1 MHIPLSAVTSPYR
14 TIPFIDK
21 ESYTQYFI
29 STTSITEL
37 HIGAVWD
44 DWVALMGG
52 HCSLYNCT
60 TENLHSGGNKYI
72 VAPFICHPQKRAPA
86 ICEITLFVW
95 DGCTFCPFRSD
106 NDLDYMPPSL
116 PASFWHLQL
125 FRREHLHTL
134 PSTFNSA
141 PAKNPNSLCPILI
154 KRIHLSW
161 KSSHLFG
168 CESSRLF
175 SVIHVV
181 IYLSRCRSF
190 DLHLTSV
197 LTWML
202 LSASVFCG
210 KSQILL
216 YASHSW
222 FVYLT
227 RDSLGLKKYRCAI
240 TKITT
245 IPHSC
250 IPFWW

>member
-1 MHIPLSAVTSPYR
+1 
-14 TIPFIDK
+14 
-21 ESYTQYFI
+21 
-29 STTSITEL
+29 
-37 HIGAVWD
+37 
-44 DWVALMGG
+44 
-52 HCSLYNCT
+52 
-60 TENLHSGGNKYI
+60 
-72 VAPFICHPQKRAPA
+72 
-86 ICEITLFVW
+86 
-95 DGCTFCPFRSD
+95 
-106 NDLDYMPPSL
+106 MPPSL

-125 FRREHLHTL
+125 FRREHPHTL

-141 PAKNPNSLCPILI
+141 PAKNPYSLCPILI

-168 CESSRLF
+168 CESGHLF

-210 KSQILL
+210 KYKIML

-227 RDSLGLKKYRCAI
+227 MDSLGLKKYRCAI

-250 IPFWW
+250 IPFRW

>member
-1 MHIPLSAVTSPYR
+1 
-14 TIPFIDK
+14 
-21 ESYTQYFI
+21 
-29 STTSITEL
+29 
-37 HIGAVWD
+37 
-44 DWVALMGG
+44 
-52 HCSLYNCT
+52 
-60 TENLHSGGNKYI
+60 
-72 VAPFICHPQKRAPA
+72 
-86 ICEITLFVW
+86 
-95 DGCTFCPFRSD
+95 
-106 NDLDYMPPSL
+106 MPPSL

-125 FRREHLHTL
+125 FRLEHLHTL

-202 LSASVFCG
+202 LSASVFCK

-216 YASHSW
+216 YDSHSW
-222 FVYLT
+222 CLFNNGFLRREKLSLCYHQNNNHPSLLYSLPMVNTVCLT
-227 RDSLGLKKYRCAI
+227 VPVSFHAAPRGKNNNTSRY
-240 TKITT
+240 
-245 IPHSC
+245 
-250 IPFWW
+250 F